1 MELIDFISKHVV
13 EELVCDLD
21 PPIRVYL
28 LDRAEWAAAP
38 LSAVERR
45 AGWAHAETTDELA
58 VLRFCPEVMAGHL
71 ADLQL
76 GQRTTA
82 KLPDGRAEAIGPPQF
97 VDSQLRVLELYLMHE
112 ILVWR
117 PGQDQATVARAA
129 YLEVCVANSTIAQ
142 SLRETFDLFQMTLKE
157 AMTR

>member
-1 MELIDFISKHVV
+1 MDLIDFISKHVV

-28 LDRAEWAAAP
+28 LDPHEWAAAP
-38 LSAVERR
+38 LTAVELR
-45 AGWAHAETTDELA
+45 AGWAHPETTGETS

-71 ADLQL
+71 AGLEL

-82 KLPDGRAEAIGPPQF
+82 KLPDGKAEPIGSREF
-97 VDSQLRVLELYLMHE
+97 VDSQLRVLELYLMAE

-117 PGQDQATVARAA
+117 PGQDRATVARAA
-129 YLEVCVANSTIAQ
+129 YLEVCVADSTIAQ
-142 SLRETFDLFQMTLKE
+142 SLRDMFTLFQMTLKE
-157 AMTR
+157 VVPR